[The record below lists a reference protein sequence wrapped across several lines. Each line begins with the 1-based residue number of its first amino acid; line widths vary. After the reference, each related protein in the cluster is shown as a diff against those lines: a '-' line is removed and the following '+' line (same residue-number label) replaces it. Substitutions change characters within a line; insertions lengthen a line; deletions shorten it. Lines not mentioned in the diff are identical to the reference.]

1 MTLPEIRD
9 KILEDLDQLS
19 PALQRRA
26 QELVHELVEAPKGV
40 PGKSLA
46 HLFGILDEESAREM
60 EEAIEEGCEQVE
72 PNTW

>member
-1 MTLPEIRD
+1 MTLPEIRE

-26 QELVHELVEAPKGV
+26 LELVHDLVEAPKGV
-40 PGKSLA
+40 PGASLQ

-60 EEAIEEGCEQVE
+60 EEAVEEGCEQVE
-72 PNTW
+72 SDGW